1 MTHTVERRRPSVSLS
16 PRTPNPVAVPARREP
31 SAEASIN
38 ERILSLVTSLSDRV
52 KHLESKL
59 DGEVTRKRHAV
70 ERPAEIL
77 EDYRPSSTQGERAPK
92 RARIHR
98 SDERQ
103 GVRGSHERDLL
114 VENDSTS
121 GQNGSDAE
129 VEDAATVLE
138 FLAWGRL
145 KESNLTSGIRNPSIV
160 HEPSSHQ
167 EQDILQSAQAWGNS
181 PSSVSGGIIPMD
193 TMQISQIQALLPTK
207 MQVFLLFEYHADW
220 LLFMHC
226 SFHVPTFRR
235 ELDQF
240 YDEDQGVIGITS
252 AGLQWAALLFAIICG
267 SMTSVQPAEVL
278 KWGFHQGNSLG
289 TSPRERI

>member
-1 MTHTVERRRPSVSLS
+1 
-16 PRTPNPVAVPARREP
+16 
-31 SAEASIN
+31 
-38 ERILSLVTSLSDRV
+38 
-52 KHLESKL
+52 
-59 DGEVTRKRHAV
+59 
-70 ERPAEIL
+70 
-77 EDYRPSSTQGERAPK
+77 
-92 RARIHR
+92 
-98 SDERQ
+98 
-103 GVRGSHERDLL
+103 

-240 YDEDQGVIGITS
+240 YDEDQGVISITS